1 VPPKVF
7 FLETKPEKL
16 HFFVQNVTGLDQKRP
31 TSVGSNEY
39 FGNLNCSSPLNE
51 QFEWP
56 NCPFIPMLEG
66 RFEPN
71 RFNQTVRL
79 NPRYCTSNAMARH
92 IFSTYYDGV
101 SLRIKIIFQIFRKSC
116 P

>member
-1 VPPKVF
+1 MPPKVF

-56 NCPFIPMLEG
+56 NCPFIPMLEEL
-66 RFEPN
+66 FDLN
-71 RFNQTVRL
+71 HYYQTVSFNAL
-79 NPRYCTSNAMARH
+79 YCTP
-92 IFSTYYDGV
+92 FK
-101 SLRIKIIFQIFRKSC
+101 L
-116 P
+116 